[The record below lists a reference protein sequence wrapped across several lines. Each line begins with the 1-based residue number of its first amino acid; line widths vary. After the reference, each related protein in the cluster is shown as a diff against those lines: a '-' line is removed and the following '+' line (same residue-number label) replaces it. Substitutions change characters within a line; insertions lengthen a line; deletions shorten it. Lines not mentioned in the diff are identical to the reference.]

1 MDKTP
6 ATRREMVLVTFLSLG
21 SLYAST
27 LNDTN
32 QNDHNR
38 DDQENMNESAHGVRG
53 DKTEKPQDNQD
64 DGNGLEHVA
73 SPFAIR

>member
-6 ATRREMVLVTFLSLG
+6 ATRNEMVLVTFLSPG

-32 QNDHNR
+32 QNDYDRN
-38 DDQENMNESAHGVRG
+38 DQENMNESPHGVRG
-53 DKTEKPQDNQD
+53 NKTEKPEDNQD
-64 DGNGLEHVA
+64 DGNGLEHAA